1 MNNILRKEM
10 TLSAS
15 PLTYLF
21 IAFGLMFLIPGYPIL
36 YGVFF
41 VSLGIYKSFQSARE
55 ANDIVFSVLLPVA
68 KKDVVKGKFQFV
80 CLIEFCSLALMTCV
94 TLIRMT
100 IWKDAAVYRSNAMMN
115 ANFFALGMAFVL
127 FGCFNLVFVGG
138 FFKTAYKFG
147 KPFIVNMI
155 VAFVL
160 IGISEAL
167 HHIPSLMAVNA
178 FGFEHFGLQ
187 CSLLIFGIILYMLMT
202 TWSYQRSCRN
212 FERTDL

>member
-1 MNNILRKEM
+1 PAVLGVDRNNVFFLNGKAGIHAIKPPNPFYALSVY
-10 TLSAS
+10 LSAAA
-15 PLTYLF
+15 P
-21 IAFGLMFLIPGYPIL
+21 P
-36 YGVFF
+36 
-41 VSLGIYKSFQSARE
+41 VSCIR
-55 ANDIVFSVLLPVA
+55 DIVFSVLLPVA

-80 CLIEFCSLALMTCV
+80 CLIELCSLALMACV
-94 TLIRMT
+94 TLTRMT
-100 IWKDAAVYRSNAMMN
+100 IWKDVAVYRSNAMMN

-127 FGCFNLVFVGG
+127 FGCFNRIFIGG
-138 FFKTAYKFG
+138 FFRTAYQFG
-147 KPFIVNMI
+147 KPFIMNMI

-160 IGISEAL
+160 IGISEVL

-202 TWSYQRSCRN
+202 TWSYQRSCWN